1 MRNLCA
7 GMFHRVHI
15 HGSGGRIMG
24 KRIGKEVSIAAADA
38 VKMANVDVIAAYPI
52 TPQTHIVEHLSEL
65 VANGELD
72 AEFIPVESEH
82 SAMSVCCGSSAV
94 GARTFTCTSSQ
105 GLALMNEIVFIAP
118 SLRLPIVMM
127 LANRSMSGP
136 LSIWNDHTDVMSI
149 RDCGWIQVFTETGQE
164 VFDHSFFAF
173 RVAEDPSVSLP
184 VIVNMDGFILTHVIE
199 PIEFWDQEQVEQYLP
214 DFEPI
219 NTLHPDSP
227 KTIGAFGMPGIYTE
241 AKMAQ
246 DTAMIDSKPTILKAW
261 KEMGDITGR
270 YYKPVETYFSDDS
283 DTLFFTMGSIG
294 QTVELAV
301 DELRAQ
307 GQSVGLI
314 KLRLWRP
321 FPFEEF
327 REAVKG
333 AKRILVI
340 DRAISY
346 GGPGGPVAS
355 EIKSALYGEAN
366 MPVITNF
373 ISGLAGR
380 DVTPNDYI
388 AMYEQTLEMA
398 KDNVRQENYVMYG
411 VRE

>member
-1 MRNLCA
+1 M
-7 GMFHRVHI
+7 GERVGI
-15 HGSGGRIMG
+15 
-24 KRIGKEVSIAAADA
+24 EVSLAAAEA
-38 VKMANVDVIAAYPI
+38 VKMANVDVVAAYPI

-65 VANGELD
+65 VADGELD

-118 SLRLPIVMM
+118 AMRLPIVMI

-149 RDCGWIQVFTETGQE
+149 RDCGWIQVFTENGQE
-164 VFDHSFFAF
+164 AFDHVMFSF
-173 RVAEDPSVSLP
+173 RVAESPSVSLP
-184 VIVNMDGFILTHVIE
+184 VMMNMDGFVLTHVIE
-199 PIEFWDQEQVEQYLP
+199 PIEFWDEETVKQYLP
-214 DFEPI
+214 DFEPV
-219 NTLHPDSP
+219 NRLHPDKP
-227 KTIGAFGMPGIYTE
+227 VTMGAFGLPGIFTE

-246 DTAMIDSKPTILKAW
+246 DQALIHSRPVILKAW
-261 KEMGDITGR
+261 KDMGDLVGR
-270 YYKPVETYFSDDS
+270 YYKPVETYHAEGAETVFLS
-283 DTLFFTMGSIG
+283 MGSVG
-294 QTVELAV
+294 ETVSIAV
-301 DELRAQ
+301 EELRAQ
-307 GQSVGLI
+307 GRSVGQV

-327 REAVKG
+327 REAVRGVKQ
-333 AKRILVI
+333 IIVM

-355 EIKSALYGEAN
+355 EIRSALYLEEN
-366 MPVITNF
+366 MPTITNF
-373 ISGLAGR
+373 LCGLAGR
-380 DVTPNDYI
+380 DVTVEDYI
-388 AMYEQTLEMA
+388 AMFEKTEQMA
-398 KDNVRQENYVMYG
+398 KGKVRQEDYIIYG